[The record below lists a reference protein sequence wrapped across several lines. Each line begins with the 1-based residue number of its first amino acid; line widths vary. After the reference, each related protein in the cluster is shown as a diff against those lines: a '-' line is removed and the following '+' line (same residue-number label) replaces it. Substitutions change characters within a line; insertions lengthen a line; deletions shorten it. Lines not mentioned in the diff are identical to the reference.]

1 MFVYPS
7 YKYIQHE
14 YTLVVPTHN
23 TLLFDSRFESGNLS
37 KAVKINENEYN
48 LFLDYDTETKGHTQ

>member
-1 MFVYPS
+1 M
-7 YKYIQHE
+7 
-14 YTLVVPTHN
+14 PTHN